1 MAIDP
6 TAARPSS
13 TPSDNPTYL
22 AGWVCYING
31 REVPIYAFETNST
44 VWEPPTMRIHLLPDV
59 LLMRLGHEDRV
70 PVVLFYLDHWVDA
83 HHSDFRLL
91 GDGEILGWQYTHSK
105 GTRTVAF
112 TVTAHIHVFQQLYFQ
127 YMTNIDDI
135 VASRS
140 PELVASSIATT
151 PGPIYPYALYHQGLN
166 QTAAQIEAA
175 TPRPGVT
182 VTDTNPDAET
192 PGATQPIQAPYE
204 LVYNAIKGCIDASIP
219 NERRSL
225 PMMNFFAR
233 HIKKTRFHNRWVRL
247 PILEDPSVLAGNLG
261 VFPIFKAAANTE
273 ALNAMQRH
281 VASQVGNSGP
291 VWNLFQ
297 QTLGLVYMEIGMI
310 PNPCSVLVQL
320 NDTSGGVDSNP
331 VDGRIIGYPTYDT
344 PLRDQ
349 RPVNRQLGPE
359 PAAPQIYNAGTPS
372 SSAGE
377 GHTSGDQ
384 SVTSSDN
391 EVGSGV
397 RLPRVADPGDGGPLY
412 VPDPDAAPT
421 NRSVVRPP
429 SHNPPGTGVVFP
441 RVGAGGAEFGIDP
454 LTPIR
459 LAQNFVKPTMHFAE
473 TPACNVIFPSMVDS
487 WTYDENYL
495 AQPTRVYINDSVM
508 TNLLRADGPNRE
520 FMLHALTVGF
530 PEEADAL
537 LHHKVGASQDGAGA
551 TAPTESGKNLL
562 LWPEEFFKGPVTAR
576 APLPA
581 WFQFL
586 RQFANSQAASI
597 GAAGGGG
604 PAIGT
609 PPSALTRAPSLLGG
623 HASGVT
629 NGLNFAVSRRDAHG
643 NAYIHAGSDIS
654 AAVGTPVYAV
664 LEGKVTHKWPNFEA
678 HDYGN
683 ALSIKHPRAGQG
695 GEDVHC
701 LYMHL
706 LAFASDITVGRTV
719 HAGDLIGWV
728 GRTNGN
734 RNMRDCIRRAYPAIT
749 DDVMRRAMAAVD
761 EVTAATVAASIA
773 GTRYTGPNQQVA
785 AERVLAPFLQNV
797 PIPAT
802 VNQHAEHTPW
812 DHREGGIGPADY
824 WRMWAR
830 YLTGLFKNSTDVH
843 VHLEVIYTAPG
854 VSASYGT
861 PTFANR
867 LGRVD
872 AVQWLATYGIALGT
886 GQSHASSAAR
896 RGRIIPPAPPPP
908 NTPAA
913 ATPPAPVPSHHPITA
928 SSNTSSPPGVASSGD
943 TLPSAGV
950 RPQITTVSRN
960 VPRVAPNAAP
970 ATPGSGGAGAPP
982 TTTTAT
988 PASAPLAPAGTAAE
1002 GDSFAAV
1009 FRLYAQQEYLRQRY
1023 AQRAA
1028 SVNMRFNPYLVA
1040 GFPGFIFDNM
1050 SVGMH
1055 AVGYVQS
1062 VSHSGSIQGSSA
1074 SLSTSAQFSYCR
1086 MFYEFIADVRADAQR
1101 FAGRVTSAPAELIS
1115 EIREVVQDEGRAE
1128 QFYKKLLYGGRDNLA
1143 GACFRWT
1150 EAMGYSDGGQVIP
1163 IEMVGE
1169 SVAVQEERLRA
1180 VQAATRGEGNAV
1192 GAEQGQANPATSTQS
1207 AVAGGV
1213 SSQGQSTVRMNLDP
1227 NKELSPRNN
1236 IYADAFRNYHVAMRL
1251 AARPACT
1258 IDEYVRFYH
1267 GGKTIG
1273 QLQRS
1278 DPRDPMSPQVGQLRT
1293 DFSYRKENVPDFVS
1307 ASTRPDGTASLTPGL
1322 LERPYGSFYDHI
1334 YRLVPGPGRNAEKDQ
1349 LDASEDA
1356 ANPNPNRARR
1366 QQDAQDRLRPPLDEE
1381 QGFTSPPAAVLPTP
1395 VSQGLPA
1402 NYPQT
1407 RADWD
1412 TVLDLYREKV
1422 RTRVSPSR

>member
-6 TAARPSS
+6 TSARPSS
-13 TPSDNPTYL
+13 TPSDNPAYL
-22 AGWVCYING
+22 AGWVCYIDG
-31 REVPIYAFETNST
+31 LEVPIYAFETTSS

-70 PVVLFYLDHWVDA
+70 PVVLFYLDHWVDP
-83 HHSDFRLL
+83 HRSDFRLL

-192 PGATQPIQAPYE
+192 PGATLPIQAPYE
-204 LVYNAIKGCIDASIP
+204 LVYNAIKGCIDSTIP

-233 HIKKTRFHNRWVRL
+233 HIRKTRFHNRWVRL
-247 PILEDPSVLAGNLG
+247 PILEDPAVLAGSLG

-281 VASQVGNSGP
+281 VASQVGNAGP

-297 QTLGLVYMEIGMI
+297 QTLGLVYMEIGMV

-320 NDTSGGVDSNP
+320 NDTTGVGNP
-331 VDGRIIGYPTYDT
+331 VDGRIIGHPDYDT
-344 PLRDQ
+344 PVRDQ
-349 RPVNRQLGPE
+349 RPVDRQLGPQP
-359 PAAPQIYNAGTPS
+359 PAQPVYAPASPVS
-372 SSAGE
+372 RAE
-377 GHTSGDQ
+377 ED
-384 SVTSSDN
+384 
-391 EVGSGV
+391 
-397 RLPRVADPGDGGPLY
+397 PLY
-412 VPDPDAAPT
+412 VPTQRLEVRDGEERVVST
-421 NRSVVRPP
+421 NPA
-429 SHNPPGTGVVFP
+429 GTGVVFP
-441 RVGAGGAEFGIDP
+441 RVGAGGTEFGIDP

-508 TNLLRADGPNRE
+508 TNLLRADGANRE

-537 LHHKVGASQDGAGA
+537 LHHKVGASQEGAGA

-562 LWPEEFFKGPVTAR
+562 IWPEEFYKGPVTAK

-586 RQFANSQAASI
+586 RQFANSQAASL
-597 GAAGGGG
+597 GASGGGG

-609 PPSALTRAPSLLGG
+609 PPSALSRAPSLLGG
-623 HASGVT
+623 PAGGVS

-643 NAYIHAGSDIS
+643 NAYLHAGSDIS
-654 AAVGTPVYAV
+654 AAAGTPVYAV
-664 LEGKVTHKWPNFEA
+664 LEGKVTHKWPNFEV

-683 ALSIKHPRAGQG
+683 SLSIKHPRAGQG

-706 LAFASDITVGRTV
+706 LAFAPGINVGQTVQPGQ
-719 HAGDLIGWV
+719 LIGWV

-734 RNMRDCIRRAYPAIT
+734 SVMRDCIRRAYPAIT
-749 DDVMRRAMAAVD
+749 DDVMHRAMAAVD
-761 EVTAATVAASIA
+761 EVTAATVAAAQA
-773 GTRYTGPNQQVA
+773 GTHYTGPNQQVA

-812 DHREGGIGPADY
+812 DHRESGIGPEDH
-824 WRMWAR
+824 WRMWVR

-854 VSASYGT
+854 ASASYGT

-872 AVQWLATYGIALGT
+872 AVQWLAAYGIALGT

-896 RGRIIPPAPPPP
+896 RGRVIPPTPPLPG
-908 NTPAA
+908 TPAA

-928 SSNTSSPPGVASSGD
+928 TSNTSSPPGAQADGPLYSPGSPSPL
-943 TLPSAGV
+943 LPSAGV
-950 RPQITTVSRN
+950 SPQVTVVSRN
-960 VPRVAPNAAP
+960 IPRVAPNTSST
-970 ATPGSGGAGAPP
+970 TPGSGGPGAPAP
-982 TTTTAT
+982 AT
-988 PASAPLAPAGTAAE
+988 VAAPASTSLAPAGTAAE
-1002 GDSFAAV
+1002 GDTFAAT

-1028 SVNMRFNPYLVA
+1028 SVNMRFNPFILA
-1040 GFPGFIFDNM
+1040 GFPGMLFDNL

-1055 AVGYVQS
+1055 TVGYVQS
-1062 VSHSGSIQGSSA
+1062 VSHSGAVQGNSA
-1074 SLSTSAQFSYCR
+1074 SLSSSAQLSYCR
-1086 MFYEFIADVRADAQR
+1086 MFYEFLADVRADAVR

-1150 EAMGYSDGGQVIP
+1150 EAFGYTDGGRVIP
-1163 IEMVGE
+1163 IEITGD

-1180 VQAATRGEGNAV
+1180 AQAASRGEGNAS
-1192 GAEQGQANPATSTQS
+1192 GSEQGQPNPATSTQS
-1207 AVAGGV
+1207 AVASGL
-1213 SSQGQSTVRMNLDP
+1213 SSQGQTTVRMTLDP

-1236 IYADAFRNYHVAMRL
+1236 IYGDAFRSYHTAMRL

-1258 IDEYVRFYH
+1258 IDEYVRFWH

-1273 QLQRS
+1273 QLQQS
-1278 DPRDPMSPQVGQLRT
+1278 GQVGQLRT
-1293 DFSYRKENVPDFVS
+1293 DFSYKQENVPDFVS
-1307 ASTRPDGTASLTPGL
+1307 SGTRADGTVSLAPGVITRPNGA
-1322 LERPYGSFYDHI
+1322 FYDRI
-1334 YRLVPGPGRNAEKDQ
+1334 YKLTPGPGRNESNSGPQTD
-1349 LDASEDA
+1349 ED
-1356 ANPNPNRARR
+1356 RR
-1366 QQDAQDRLRPPLDEE
+1366 TPPSDEE
-1381 QGFTSPPAAVLPTP
+1381 QGFTTPPAEVLPTP
-1395 VSQGLPA
+1395 VSQGLPS

-1422 RTRVSPSR
+1422 RKRVSPSR

>member
-6 TAARPSS
+6 TAARSSS

-22 AGWVCYING
+22 AGWICYIDG
-31 REVPIYAFETNST
+31 REVPIYGFETNST

-70 PVVLFYLDHWVDA
+70 PVVLFYLDHWVDPTR
-83 HHSDFRLL
+83 SDFRLL
-91 GDGEILGWQYTHSK
+91 GDGEILGWQYSHAK
-105 GTRTVAF
+105 GVRTVAF

-233 HIKKTRFHNRWVRL
+233 HIRKTRFHNRWVRL

-320 NDTSGGVDSNP
+320 NDTSGVGNP
-331 VDGRIIGYPTYDT
+331 VDGRIIGHPAYDT
-344 PLRDQ
+344 PLVDQ
-349 RPVNRQLGPE
+349 RPVERQLGP
-359 PAAPQIYNAGTPS
+359 APQAPPQPFYGTESPLRRS
-372 SSAGE
+372 EEEPLFVETQRLAVVEENGAQVERVVSTAP
-377 GHTSGDQ
+377 
-384 SVTSSDN
+384 
-391 EVGSGV
+391 VGSGV
-397 RLPRVADPGDGGPLY
+397 
-412 VPDPDAAPT
+412 T
-421 NRSVVRPP
+421 FN
-429 SHNPPGTGVVFP
+429 
-441 RVGAGGAEFGIDP
+441 RVGAGGTEFGINP

-473 TPACNVIFPSMVDS
+473 TPACNVIFPSMVDA

-495 AQPTRVYINDSVM
+495 AQPTRIYINDSVM
-508 TNLLRADGPNRE
+508 TGLLRADGPNRE

-562 LWPEEFFKGPVTAR
+562 LWPEEFYKGPVTAR

-586 RQFANSQAASI
+586 RQFANSQAATI
-597 GAAGGGG
+597 GGAAGGG
-604 PAIGT
+604 PALGT
-609 PPSALTRAPSLLGG
+609 PPSGLARATSLMGG
-623 HASGVT
+623 AAGSVSG
-629 NGLNFAVSRRDAHG
+629 GLAFSVARH
-643 NAYIHAGSDIS
+643 NAEGRSYFHAGSDIS
-654 AAVGTPVYAV
+654 AAIGTPVYAV
-664 LEGKVTHKWPNFEA
+664 LAGVVAHKVGNLESGESHQAGNMLVVNHPAAGPN
-678 HDYGN
+678 
-683 ALSIKHPRAGQG
+683 
-695 GEDVHC
+695 GETVTC
-701 LYMHL
+701 IYMH
-706 LAFASDITVGRTV
+706 FQRFGEGIQRGTRVTPGQIVGY
-719 HAGDLIGWV
+719 V
-728 GRTNGN
+728 GVTNGSIPD
-734 RNMRDCIRRAYPAIT
+734 RD
-749 DDVMRRAMAAVD
+749 AVLRVFPIPPD
-761 EVTAATVAASIA
+761 KVTAAFNDGTQA
-773 GTRYTGPNQQVA
+773 G
-785 AERVLAPFLQNV
+785 AERILAPYLRDK
-797 PIPAT
+797 PIPASVDRT
-802 VNQHAEHTPW
+802 ARPWNLTERETNPDPATRTTSPHTPVPQW
-812 DHREGGIGPADY
+812 KIL
-824 WRMWAR
+824 AR
-830 YLTGLFKNSTDVH
+830 CVAGLFHQTGGAH
-843 VHLEVIYTAPG
+843 CHFEVLFTPQGQSINLRPPRYVNG
-854 VSASYGT
+854 VLT
-861 PTFANR
+861 PNN
-867 LGRVD
+867 RVD
-872 AVQWLATYGIALGT
+872 AVAWLTSLGVALGT
-886 GQSHASSAAR
+886 NHSRPAGPAR
-896 RGRIIPPAPPPP
+896 RGRIEPGPAPGP
-908 NTPAA
+908 TPAINPA
-913 ATPPAPVPSHHPITA
+913 NLPASTPGALQPA
-928 SSNTSSPPGVASSGD
+928 
-943 TLPSAGV
+943 LPSAGV
-950 RPQITTVSRN
+950 SPQVTTVSRN
-960 VPRVAPNAAP
+960 VPRVAPNTGAT
-970 ATPGSGGAGAPP
+970 TPGSGGTGAPA
-982 TTTTAT
+982 TTTTA
-988 PASAPLAPAGTAAE
+988 PATSTTLAPSGTAAE

-1023 AQRAA
+1023 AQRSA
-1028 SVNMRFNPYLVA
+1028 SVNMRFNPFILA
-1040 GFPGFIFDNM
+1040 GFPGMIFDDLA
-1050 SVGMH
+1050 VGMH
-1055 AVGYVQS
+1055 AVGYVQG
-1062 VSHSGSIQGSSA
+1062 VSHSGTVQGNSA

-1086 MFYEFIADVRADAQR
+1086 MLYEFIADVRADAVR

-1150 EAMGYSDGGQVIP
+1150 EALGYTDGGQVIP
-1163 IEMVGE
+1163 VEIIGE
-1169 SVAVQEERLRA
+1169 TVAVQEERLRA
-1180 VQAATRGEGNAV
+1180 AQAASRGEGNAV
-1192 GAEQGQANPATSTQS
+1192 GSEQGQANPATATQS
-1207 AVAGGV
+1207 AVVGGV
-1213 SSQGQSTVRMNLDP
+1213 SSQGQTTVRMNLDP

-1236 IYADAFRNYHVAMRL
+1236 IYADAFRSYHVAMRL

-1258 IDEYVRFYH
+1258 IDEYVRFWH
-1267 GGKTIG
+1267 GGKTIA
-1273 QLQRS
+1273 QLQES
-1278 DPRDPMSPQVGQLRT
+1278 GQVGQLRT
-1293 DFSYRKENVPDFVS
+1293 DFSYKNETVPDFVS
-1307 ASTRPDGTASLTPGL
+1307 SGTRADGTVQLTPGL
-1322 LERPYGSFYDHI
+1322 ILRPNGSFYDHI
-1334 YRLVPGPGRNAEKDQ
+1334 YKLIQGPGRNEENTGVQ
-1349 LDASEDA
+1349 T
-1356 ANPNPNRARR
+1356 NR
-1366 QQDAQDRLRPPLDEE
+1366 DRLTPPKDEE
-1381 QGFTSPPAAVLPTP
+1381 QGFTSPPASVLPTP
-1395 VSQGLPA
+1395 VSQGLPS